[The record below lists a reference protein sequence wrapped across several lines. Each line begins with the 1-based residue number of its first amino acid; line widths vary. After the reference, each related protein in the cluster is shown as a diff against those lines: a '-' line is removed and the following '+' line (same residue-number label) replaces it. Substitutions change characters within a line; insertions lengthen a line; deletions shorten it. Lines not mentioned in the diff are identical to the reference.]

1 MTNKKIFIIVIS
13 VVAVLAVLLTVILTA
28 LFAPRRGK
36 TYYSFWSPT
45 QAIGD
50 IYDSELVNLKKT
62 ADKDFK
68 ILQLTD
74 IQIYALNKTAKNTFA
89 VIKKLVDENQP
100 DLIVLTGDNVE
111 GSLAYMVNAG
121 LTKFIDSL
129 GVPWA
134 PVFGN
139 HDAEHSTVDKQYLG
153 EQFRNSKNCLFRFGP
168 SNIKGVGNYVVNIQE
183 DDKIVYSLHMVDS
196 NMYERN
202 IDNSSPYDYIGY
214 DQIAYF
220 KWYSERLNG
229 MYSDEIPSMSFFHI
243 APVELLNEYKRL
255 KDLNP
260 TSDVVKVPEGLGFG
274 EFREAP
280 CPSALNSGYV
290 DMAKSIGMTHMF
302 IGHDHINNA
311 SIKLN
316 DIIMTYGLKTG
327 YGSYFD
333 KDLSGGTLISIDS
346 NRNVKIQHKYAV

>member
-1 MTNKKIFIIVIS
+1 MTNKKIIIIAVSVAAVI
-13 VVAVLAVLLTVILTA
+13 AVLLTVILSA
-28 LFAPRRGK
+28 LYAPRRGK

-50 IYDSELVNLKKT
+50 IYDSELVTLKKT
-62 ADKDFK
+62 SDKDFK

-111 GSLAYMVNAG
+111 GSFAYMVNAG

-139 HDAEHSTVDKQYLG
+139 HDAEHNTVDKQYLG

-183 DDKIVYSLHMVDS
+183 DDKIVYSLHMLDS

-255 KDLNP
+255 KELNP
-260 TSDVVKVPEGLGFG
+260 TSDVIKVPNELGFG

-346 NRNVKIQHKYAV
+346 DRNVKIEHKYAV